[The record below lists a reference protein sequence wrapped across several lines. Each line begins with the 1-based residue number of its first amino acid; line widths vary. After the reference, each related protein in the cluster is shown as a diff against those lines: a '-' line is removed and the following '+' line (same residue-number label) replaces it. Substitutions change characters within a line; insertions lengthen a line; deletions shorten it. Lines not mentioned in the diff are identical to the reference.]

1 MLGELLF
8 SLADEIS
15 AFNVFRYVSVRTA
28 AAAVTAIILS
38 LGLGPWV
45 ISRLSRLR
53 LGERIRADGPA
64 HHHTKAGTPTM
75 GGVLIV
81 GSVILSTLLWADLGN
96 VLVWVAVVTMAAYG
110 VLGFLDDWKKLHRAD
125 GIGLSARS
133 KFGIQLLLGLVAG
146 AFLLWYSDGGGFTTR
161 VVFPFWKEFQPE
173 LALLFV
179 PAVMLVLVA
188 SSNAVNLTDGLD
200 GLAAGCVLVAAAVYT
215 ALTYL
220 AGHAEFS
227 AYLDILYVPGAS
239 EVTIFGAALTG
250 AALGFLWF
258 NAYPARVFMGDVGSL
273 ALGAAIG
280 MQAILIRQEMLL
292 VLVGGVFVLE
302 AASVILQ
309 VASFKLTGRR
319 LFRMAPLH
327 HHFELTGWPETQVSV
342 RFWILAVLCALAT
355 LTTLKLR

>member
-1 MLGELLF
+1 MLGDLLF

-28 AAAVTAIILS
+28 MAAVTAIVLS
-38 LGLGPWV
+38 LGFGPFV

-53 LGERIRADGPA
+53 VGERIRADGPA
-64 HHHTKAGTPTM
+64 HQHKAGTPTM

-81 GSVILSTLLWADLGN
+81 GTVILSTLLWADLGN
-96 VLVWVAVVTMAAYG
+96 VLVWVAVLTMTGYG
-110 VLGFLDDWKKLHRAD
+110 TLGFVDDWKKLRRGD
-125 GIGLSARS
+125 GIGLSART
-133 KFGIQLLLGLVAG
+133 KFGVQFLLGLAAG
-146 AFLLWYSDGGGFTTR
+146 AFLLWYAGGGEFTTR
-161 VVFPFWKEFQPE
+161 VVFPFFKEFQPE
-173 LALLFV
+173 FGLLFV
-179 PAVMLVLVA
+179 PAAMLVLVA

-220 AGHAEFS
+220 SGHAEFS

-239 EVTIFGAALTG
+239 EVTIFGAAITG

-258 NAYPARVFMGDVGSL
+258 NAHPARVFMGDVGSL
-273 ALGAAIG
+273 ALGAGVG
-280 MQAILIRQEMLL
+280 MQAILIRQEILL
-292 VLVGGVFVLE
+292 VIVGGVFVLE
-302 AASVILQ
+302 TVSVILQ

-319 LFRMAPLH
+319 IFRMAPLH
-327 HHFELTGWPETQVSV
+327 HHFELAGWKETQVSV

>member
-1 MLGELLF
+1 MLGDLLF

-28 AAAVTAIILS
+28 AAAATAIVLS
-38 LGLGPWV
+38 LGLGPFV

-53 LGERIRADGPA
+53 VGEQIRADGPA
-64 HHHTKAGTPTM
+64 HQHKAGTPTM

-81 GSVILSTLLWADLGN
+81 GTVILSTLLWADLRN
-96 VLVWVAVVTMAAYG
+96 VLVWVAVLTMAGYG
-110 VLGFLDDWKKLHRAD
+110 TLGFVDDWTKLRRGD
-125 GIGLSARS
+125 GIGLSART
-133 KFGIQLLLGLVAG
+133 KFGVQGLLALAVG
-146 AFLLWYSDGGGFTTR
+146 AFLVWYAGASEFTTR
-161 VVFPFWKEFQPE
+161 VVFPFFKEFQPE
-173 LALLFV
+173 FGLLLV
-179 PAVMLVLVA
+179 PVAIIVLVA
-188 SSNAVNLTDGLD
+188 STNAVNLTDGLD

-220 AGHAEFS
+220 SGHAEFS
-227 AYLDILYVPGAS
+227 AYLDIPHVPGAS
-239 EVTIFGAALTG
+239 EVTIFGAAITG

-258 NAYPARVFMGDVGSL
+258 NAHPARVFMGDVGSL
-273 ALGAAIG
+273 ALGAGIA
-280 MQAILIRQEMLL
+280 MQALLIGQELLL
-292 VLVGGVFVLE
+292 VIVGGVFVLE
-302 AASVILQ
+302 TASVILQ

-327 HHFELTGWPETQVSV
+327 HHFELAGWKETQVSV

>member
-1 MLGELLF
+1 MLGDLLF
-8 SLADEIS
+8 SLSDEIS

-28 AAAVTAIILS
+28 AAAATAIVLS
-38 LGLGPWV
+38 LGLGPFV
-45 ISRLSRLR
+45 ISRLARLR
-53 LGERIRADGPA
+53 VREQIRSDGPA
-64 HHHTKAGTPTM
+64 HQHKAGTPTM

-81 GSVILSTLLWADLGN
+81 GSVLVSTVLWADPGN
-96 VLVWVAVVTMAAYG
+96 MLVWVAVAAMAGYG
-110 VLGFLDDWKKLHRAD
+110 ALGFLDDWRKLRRGD
-125 GIGLSARS
+125 GIGLSART
-133 KFGIQLLLGLVAG
+133 KFGVQLLLGLGVG
-146 AFLLWYSDGGGFTTR
+146 ACLLWYAGGGEFTTR

-179 PAVMLVLVA
+179 PAAMLVLVA

-220 AGHAEFS
+220 SGHAEFS
-227 AYLDILYVPGAS
+227 EYLDILYVPGAS
-239 EVTIFGAALTG
+239 EVTVFGAAITG

-258 NAYPARVFMGDVGSL
+258 NAHPARVFMGDVGSL
-273 ALGAAIG
+273 ALGAGIG

-292 VLVGGVFVLE
+292 VIVGGVFVLE

-309 VASFKLTGRR
+309 VACFKLTGRR

-327 HHFELTGWPETQVSV
+327 HHFELGGWPETQVCV